1 MVFSP
6 SFFRTLVN
14 TLSQFYP
21 LSTNAHT
28 LCRTRAC
35 VCVCRV
41 QLSLQTGIKKRNI
54 LYLLCTIAKSCPLS
68 LSASSAATAAAA
80 GPLDLEAAA
89 APAFKICL
97 TCLPLLRLPLFF
109 FSWRG
114 VFLFFYLAYITI
126 FPFPNHYKC
135 E

>member
-35 VCVCRV
+35 VCVCV
-41 QLSLQTGIKKRNI
+41 QGTIKLTNRNQETEYTVLVMYYRQVMPALTVCIFSCDCCCRWSFGSRSCCCSCVQNMPDLSPASPSSPFFLFLARSFP
-54 LYLLCTIAKSCPLS
+54 LLLLSIHYHLS
-68 LSASSAATAAAA
+68 LSE
-80 GPLDLEAAA
+80 PLQ
-89 APAFKICL
+89 
-97 TCLPLLRLPLFF
+97 
-109 FSWRG
+109 
-114 VFLFFYLAYITI
+114 V
-126 FPFPNHYKC
+126 
-135 E
+135 